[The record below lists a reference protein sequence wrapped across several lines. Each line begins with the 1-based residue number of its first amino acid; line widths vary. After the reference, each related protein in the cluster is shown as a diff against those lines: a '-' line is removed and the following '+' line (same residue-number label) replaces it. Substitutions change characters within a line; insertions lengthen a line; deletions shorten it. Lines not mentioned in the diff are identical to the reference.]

1 MDTVHSFLWNL
12 WLWWWILQLFPKR
25 LNRLKLA
32 DNLPWLDC
40 EPFSQKK
47 KETSRRSLCKYRF
60 SPSKMP
66 KGTKVQRKNP
76 VPLISNDLISFVN
89 LPRWSTNALI
99 DLKLQAEWR
108 LFLENTNQLYRKI
121 QFKPPCSNC
130 KLPTLTSKTLLGLD
144 LSSDLECAYLYAWE
158 LR

>member
-1 MDTVHSFLWNL
+1 MKSLWW
-12 WLWWWILQLFPKR
+12 WLWWWILQLLPR
-25 LNRLKLA
+25 LSVLKLA
-32 DNLPWLDC
+32 DNLTWLDY

-66 KGTKVQRKNP
+66 KDTKVQRKNP

-89 LPRWSTNALI
+89 LPRWSNALI
-99 DLKLQAEWR
+99 DLKLLAEWQ

-121 QFKPPCSNC
+121 QFKLPCSNC
-130 KLPTLTSKTLLGLD
+130 KLPILTSKTLLGLD
-144 LSSDLECAYLYAWE
+144 LSSDLEFAYLNAWE
-158 LR
+158 LRQRLK